1 MIEKLKDIIVEFVD
15 VDKDSILPESKF
27 VEDLGFN
34 SYDFMSFLG
43 EIEDAFGIEADESEV
58 INIRTVQ
65 EVMDYIK
72 ALQNK

>member
-1 MIEKLKDIIVEFVD
+1 MLEKLKNIIVEFVD
-15 VDKDSILPESKF
+15 VEKDAIIPEARF

-43 EIEDAFGIEADESEV
+43 EVENEFDIEAEESEV

-65 EVMDYIK
+65 EVMDYIEKLQK
-72 ALQNK
+72 A